1 MTLGQEIKY
10 YRKKNGLTQTAFG
23 DLFGMSKQAVYSWE
37 TGLYSPDISVLLKWL
52 IFPNSHLCPCR
63 PTRHVLPKER

>member
-23 DLFGMSKQAVYSWE
+23 DLFGMQSKPSTLGKQVF
-37 TGLYSPDISVLLKWL
+37 IHQ
-52 IFPNSHLCPCR
+52 IFQYC
-63 PTRHVLPKER
+63 

>member
-37 TGLYSPDISVLLKWL
+37 QVFIHQ
-52 IFPNSHLCPCR
+52 IFQYC
-63 PTRHVLPKER
+63 